1 MRQFVNFPN
10 GVGKYKN
17 YKININGLSCAAYA
31 PSNGTEGY
39 ISVPA
44 IGDQTM
50 LIQLELAGADQSA
63 ARFIA
68 FAEAF
73 NAAIV
78 AEPGGVS
85 VDVSETL
92 NNVEITNA

>member
-17 YKININGLSCAAYA
+17 YKLNINGFNCAAFA

-39 ISVPA
+39 ISVPT
-44 IGDQTM
+44 IGDQGM
-50 LIQLELAGADQSA
+50 VVNIELAGTDQSA
-63 ARFIA
+63 ARFLA
-68 FAEAF
+68 FAEAV
-73 NAAIV
+73 NAALV

-85 VDVSETL
+85 VDVLETI
-92 NNVEITNA
+92 NNIEVTTA

>member
-17 YKININGLSCAAYA
+17 YKLNINGLNCAAFA
-31 PSNGTEGY
+31 PSNGSEGY
-39 ISVPA
+39 ILVPA

-50 LIQLELAGADQSA
+50 AVSIELAGADQSA
-63 ARFIA
+63 ARFVA

-85 VDVSETL
+85 VDVLETI
-92 NNVEITNA
+92 NNIEITNV